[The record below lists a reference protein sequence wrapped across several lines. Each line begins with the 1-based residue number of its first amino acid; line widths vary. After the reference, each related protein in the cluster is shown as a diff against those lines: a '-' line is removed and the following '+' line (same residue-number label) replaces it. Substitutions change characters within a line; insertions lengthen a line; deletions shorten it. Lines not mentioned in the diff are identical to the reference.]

1 MHGEFDYGVIGGG
14 LVGAS
19 LAYGLAK
26 RGQKVVM
33 FDEADI
39 ARRASR
45 GNFALV
51 WVQGKGAAF
60 PVYSDWTISSAMA
73 WSGFAEELQT
83 LTGIPLHHRRPGGFV
98 LCLDEAELASR
109 ADELGK
115 LKAHNPD
122 YPFEIVGRSELA
134 KILPQIGPDV
144 VGATY
149 CALDGDVNSLMLLRS
164 LHSAFALLGGTS
176 LPGAKVLDIQCDGDA
191 FRLKTPTGPIQ
202 VNKVILAAGLGNKE
216 LGSMVGF
223 DVPVRAQRGEIMVT
237 EKIAPFLHH
246 PMHVIRQTN
255 EGGVMIGDSHEEA
268 DDYNSVS
275 LPIQSGMASRAVR
288 MFPCLED
295 LNIVRMWSA
304 LRVLSRDGYPI
315 YAQSKTHPG
324 AYLVTC
330 HSGVTLA
337 AAHANR
343 LVPALLSGTE
353 DATIN
358 AFGLE
363 RFHAEAA

>member
-1 MHGEFDYGVIGGG
+1 MHGEFGYAVIGGG

-26 RGQKVVM
+26 QGQKVVM
-33 FDEADI
+33 LDEADI

-60 PVYSDWTISSAMA
+60 PVYSDWTISSALA
-73 WSGFAEELQT
+73 WSGFADELEE
-83 LTGIPLHHRRPGGFV
+83 LTGIRLYHRRPGGFV
-98 LCLDEAELASR
+98 LCLSEDELAFR
-109 ADELGK
+109 AEELGK
-115 LKAHNPD
+115 LKAYNAG
-122 YPFEIVGRSELA
+122 YPFEILSREELVNL
-134 KILPQIGPDV
+134 LPQIGPEV
-144 VGATY
+144 VGASY

-164 LHSAFALLGGTS
+164 LHTAFALVGGTS
-176 LPGAKVLDIQCDGDA
+176 LPGSKVVDIQCNSNVY
-191 FRLKTPTGPIQ
+191 RLSTLTG
-202 VNKVILAAGLGNKE
+202 KVYANRIILAAGLGNRE

-237 EKIAPFLHH
+237 EKIASFLHY

-268 DDYNSVS
+268 EDYNSVS
-275 LPIQSGMASRAVR
+275 IPIQSGMASRAVR
-288 MFPCLED
+288 MFPCLEP
-295 LNIVRMWSA
+295 LNVVRMWSA
-304 LRVLSRDGYPI
+304 LRVLSCDGYPI
-315 YAQSKTHPG
+315 YAHSNTHPG

-337 AAHANR
+337 AAHAHR
-343 LVPALLSGTE
+343 LAPSIHSGSW
-353 DATIN
+353 DPIISS
-358 AFGLE
+358 FGLE

>member
-1 MHGEFDYGVIGGG
+1 MHDEFEYGVIGGG

-26 RGQKVVM
+26 RGRKVVM

-51 WVQGKGAAF
+51 WVQGKGAAL

-73 WSGFAEELQT
+73 WSSFAVELEE
-83 LTGIPLHHRRPGGFV
+83 LTGIRLHHRRPGGFV
-98 LCLDEAELASR
+98 LCLDEDELADR
-109 ADELGK
+109 AQDLAR
-115 LKAHNPD
+115 LKAHNPN
-122 YPFEIVGRSELA
+122 YPFEMLDRKELA
-134 KILPQIGPDV
+134 KVLPQVGPDV
-144 VGATY
+144 VGASF
-149 CALDGDVNSLMLLRS
+149 CELDGDVNSLMLLRS
-164 LHSAFALLGGTS
+164 LHTAFALLGGTS
-176 LPGAKVLDIQCDGDA
+176 LPGRKVLDIKRNGQG
-191 FRLKTPTGPIQ
+191 FRLGTQSGE
-202 VNKVILAAGLGNKE
+202 VHVDKVILAAGLGNME
-216 LGSMVGF
+216 LGSKVGF

-246 PMHVIRQTN
+246 PMHIIRQTN

-275 LPIQSGMASRAVR
+275 MPIQSFMARRALR
-288 MFPCLED
+288 MFPCLEA
-295 LNIVRMWSA
+295 LNVVRMWSA

-343 LVPALLSGTE
+343 LVPALLSGGR
-353 DATIN
+353 DTIIGS
-358 AFGLE
+358 FGLE